1 MRLGEMCKMENDKNK
16 RTLDKK
22 IRIICLSLTTVLI
35 IVMVIVLQEFTWFW
49 KLMSFVTFLQ
59 WMCLISDIEKSGSD
73 KEKEQSEK
81 GK

>member
-1 MRLGEMCKMENDKNK
+1 MENDKNK
-16 RTLDKK
+16 HTSDKK

-35 IVMVIVLQEFTWFW
+35 IVTVIVLQEFTWFW

-59 WMCLISDIEKSGSD
+59 WMCLVSDLENLDSD